1 MKTQIIQD
9 YKGLPTGVFI
19 PIEDWENLKKHYPN
33 IENINDELPQWQK
46 DMLDI
51 RLSDLD
57 NYDKIEPI
65 DELYKA
71 LDS

>member
-9 YKGLPTGVFI
+9 YKGLPIGVFI

-33 IENINDELPQWQK
+33 LENINDELPQWQK
-46 DMLDI
+46 DVLDI

-57 NYDKIEPI
+57 NPVKIEPI
-65 DELYKA
+65 DELYKV

>member
-1 MKTQIIQD
+1 MRTQIIQD

-33 IENINDELPQWQK
+33 LENITDELPQWQK
-46 DMLDI
+46 DILDI

-57 NYDKIEPI
+57 NSDKIEPI